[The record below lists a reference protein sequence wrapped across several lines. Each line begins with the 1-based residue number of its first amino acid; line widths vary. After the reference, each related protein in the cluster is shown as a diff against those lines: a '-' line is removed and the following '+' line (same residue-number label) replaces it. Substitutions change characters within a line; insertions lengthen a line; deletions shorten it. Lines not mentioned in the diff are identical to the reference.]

1 MYEITD
7 IDEAVQIIT
16 ERLGG
21 PATYEQLLDEIRL
34 SEEQIAGS
42 IFNAAFRKAVET
54 GLIRFAFRYGE
65 RIPGGFNEY
74 YVAAV
79 SYTTDIST
87 KY

>member
-21 PATYEQLLDEIRL
+21 PATYEQLRGEIGV
-34 SEEQIAGS
+34 SEEQIADS
-42 IFNAAFRKAVET
+42 IFNAGFRKAIDV
-54 GLIRFAFRYGE
+54 GLIRFAFRYGGQ
-65 RIPGGFNEY
+65 IPGGFNEY
-74 YVAAV
+74 FVAAA